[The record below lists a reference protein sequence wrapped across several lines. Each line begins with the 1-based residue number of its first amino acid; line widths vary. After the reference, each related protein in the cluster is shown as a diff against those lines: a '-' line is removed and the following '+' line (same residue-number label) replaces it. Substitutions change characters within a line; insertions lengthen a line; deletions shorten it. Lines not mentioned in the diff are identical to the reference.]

1 MTDIEGNYGV
11 DVFDFPKIC
20 AEESNHYGRFGHSIA
35 TSKLSGT
42 TDGLDFI
49 IIGSPTLD
57 NHQDIISFFGEQSF
71 FVFWRLLKKYSKID
85 SHVHQLLCCSHRK
98 LLTNSSDSFT
108 NLEFRIYDFFNEHLL

>member
-20 AEESNHYGRFGHSIA
+20 AEENNHYGRFGHSIA

-57 NHQDIISFFGEQSF
+57 NIQDLISFFGEQSF
-71 FVFWRLLKKYSKID
+71 FVFWRLL
-85 SHVHQLLCCSHRK
+85 
-98 LLTNSSDSFT
+98 
-108 NLEFRIYDFFNEHLL
+108 